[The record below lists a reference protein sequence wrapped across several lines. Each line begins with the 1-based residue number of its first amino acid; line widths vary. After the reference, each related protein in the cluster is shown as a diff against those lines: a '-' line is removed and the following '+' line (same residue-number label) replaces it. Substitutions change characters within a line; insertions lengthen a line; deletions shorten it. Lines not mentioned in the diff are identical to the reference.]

1 MLVEVFLIMA
11 GAGFLLKMG
20 CNQGRLNKIGV
31 YKIFHI
37 F

>member
-20 CNQGRLNKIGV
+20 CIQGRLNEIKG
-31 YKIFHI
+31 
-37 F
+37 